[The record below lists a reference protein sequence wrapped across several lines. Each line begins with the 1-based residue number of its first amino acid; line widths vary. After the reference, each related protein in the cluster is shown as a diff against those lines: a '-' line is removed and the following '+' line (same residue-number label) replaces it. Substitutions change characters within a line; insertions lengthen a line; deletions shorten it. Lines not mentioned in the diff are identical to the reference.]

1 MGDRGARKNLMG
13 PLTRD
18 HALAPLRLANFLHM
32 RVIGVPPSAATTVN
46 LTTVLAPGPRRAD
59 WASAHPR
66 PWVLGP
72 ALLPAG
78 AALLVAG
85 PVFVQAPWVRQAPMA
100 AALFT
105 AVLLAW
111 GILLERSDNAI
122 RRDLGALLV
131 GFAGSWLGGT
141 LFWGWCRLHPLW
153 HLPIEAFA
161 LPLAIAG
168 LGGRWRLAGG
178 FYLASLLGTAATDGA
193 IALIGLMPSWIT
205 VLQASPDQALV
216 LLQGCAERVLTPAAL
231 ASVSAMALGLLALCR
246 ILRGRGAVGAVAAA
260 TLATTLAVDG
270 LFLIAALL
278 APQLSGLV

>member
-1 MGDRGARKNLMG
+1 MRTVPVPGRHTEGWATARLR
-13 PLTRD
+13 PQALTS
-18 HALAPLRLANFLHM
+18 F
-32 RVIGVPPSAATTVN
+32 T
-46 LTTVLAPGPRRAD
+46 
-59 WASAHPR
+59 
-66 PWVLGP
+66 
-72 ALLPAG
+72 LPAC

-105 AVLLAW
+105 AVLLAC
-111 GILLERSDNAI
+111 GILLERSDKAE
-122 RRDLGALLV
+122 RRNLGALLV

-168 LGGRWRLAGG
+168 LGGRWRLAGS

-193 IALIGLMPSWIT
+193 IALIGLMPSWVA
-205 VLQASPDQALV
+205 VLQAPPDQALT
-216 LLQGCAERVLTPAAL
+216 LLQACAAQVLTPAAL
-231 ASVSAMALGLLALCR
+231 IPVAGLALALVALCR
-246 ILRGRGAVGAVAAA
+246 GLRGRGETGAVAAA

-270 LFLIAALL
+270 LFLAAALL
-278 APQLSGLV
+278 APQLSGLL